1 MIHLYCGDGKGKT
14 TAAMGLALRMAGRGK
29 PVVIAQFLKGA
40 DSGERYALSL
50 LPKVTLLPAPEQI
63 KFSFQLTPE
72 EWAAEQK
79 RYLRLI
85 AQARTAA
92 AEIPD
97 GLLVLDEVCAAVNT
111 GLLPLEEVLSCLE
124 AAACEVVLTGRDPAP
139 ELLARAD
146 YARGWSGSP
155 SFWRMSVMQKKVTI
169 FQNVRRNRIFF
180 TRAGRKTVKNTQEVV
195 AIFPSN
201 RYNGECDIPAE
212 QDRRTIGVGRGPL
225 LPGCSK

>member
-1 MIHLYCGDGKGKT
+1 GRFAFFFAMEKEGRRPQAAKSPAKLPKETRRNTMIHLYCGDGKGKT

-40 DSGERYALSL
+40 ASGERYALSL

-72 EWAAEQK
+72 ERTAEQK

-92 AEIPD
+92 REIPE

-111 GLLPLEEVLSCLE
+111 GLLPLEEVLNCLE
-124 AAACEVVLTGRDPAP
+124 
-139 ELLARAD
+139 
-146 YARGWSGSP
+146 
-155 SFWRMSVMQKKVTI
+155 
-169 FQNVRRNRIFF
+169 
-180 TRAGRKTVKNTQEVV
+180 
-195 AIFPSN
+195 
-201 RYNGECDIPAE
+201 
-212 QDRRTIGVGRGPL
+212 
-225 LPGCSK
+225 